1 MATFSS
7 IITDIKALDT
17 FNEKTSFLTVIIN
30 ALQSKNGKITKED
43 KKELADFAFEEI
55 KALIDLIP
63 TVHTYKEKDEIFG
76 YEDILLG
83 IVMMCH
89 VSPAEIHPA
98 NINDIN
104 TLIEIVNKER
114 FVENAID
121 NIFKN
126 RQNDRVTVEQL
137 FCAVVPLKDEFQRG
151 QVYQGLLHYR
161 DCINQLPQDSK
172 KLFSD
177 YICAE
182 IKRYLDS
189 SIDDDVANNLEFA
202 CDVAQYFM
210 NDTVIPLLNDVIKLG
225 KNHIS
230 YYAVSSL
237 LSANQSVASSVIV
250 SLANDIEYADLTYSL
265 LKKYGLVSLFPPEL
279 SAPEYLAKSNMV
291 HWLIYPTEL
300 GKLPDRIEYIG
311 KVKKKEEY
319 FIFRFSSDSDNLGE
333 DLKGKWLIGWSS
345 EEGGTF
351 SNFDLYSDFEQN
363 TVEKTL
369 KKIKKKLL

>member
-7 IITDIKALDT
+7 IITNIKNLDN
-17 FNEKTSFLTVIIN
+17 FNEKSSFLTVIIN
-30 ALQSKNGKITKED
+30 ALQSQKSKITKED
-43 KKELADFAFEEI
+43 RKELSDFAFEEI
-55 KALIDLIP
+55 KGLIDLIP
-63 TVHTYKEKDEIFG
+63 TIQTYKEKDEIFG
-76 YEDILLG
+76 YEDSLLG
-83 IVMMCH
+83 IIMMCH
-89 VSPAEIHPA
+89 ASPAEINPT

-126 RQNDRVTVEQL
+126 RQNDKVTVEQL
-137 FCAVVPLKDEFQRG
+137 FCAVLPLKDEFQKG
-151 QVYQGLLHYR
+151 QVYQGLLHYQ
-161 DCINQLPQDSK
+161 DCINQLPLDSK
-172 KLFSD
+172 KLFAD

-182 IKRYLDS
+182 IKRYLES

-202 CDVAQYFM
+202 CDVAKYFI
-210 NDTVIPLLNDVIKLG
+210 NDAIISLLNDVLKLG

-237 LSANQSVASSVIV
+237 LSANQSVPSSIIV
-250 SLANDIEYADLTYSL
+250 SLANDIEYADMLYSL
-265 LKKYGLVSLFPPEL
+265 LKRYGLVALFPTEL
-279 SAPEYLAKSNMV
+279 STPEYLAKSNMV

-319 FIFRFSSDSDNLGE
+319 YIFRYTSDSDNLGE

-345 EEGGTF
+345 DEGGTF
-351 SNFDLYSDFEQN
+351 SNFDLYSDFEQK

-369 KKIKKKLL
+369 KNIKKKLL